1 LFTTVSLMATPIA
14 GAARP
19 VAAMMLS
26 VLIVTSRQ

>member
-1 LFTTVSLMATPIA
+1 MATPIA